1 VFNLLLVVE
10 SFGVF
15 PCVFHVLHFGLICLK
30 LNIIVIKCTKQIKYK
45 TTAEAM

>member
-1 VFNLLLVVE
+1 
-10 SFGVF
+10 
-15 PCVFHVLHFGLICLK
+15 LK